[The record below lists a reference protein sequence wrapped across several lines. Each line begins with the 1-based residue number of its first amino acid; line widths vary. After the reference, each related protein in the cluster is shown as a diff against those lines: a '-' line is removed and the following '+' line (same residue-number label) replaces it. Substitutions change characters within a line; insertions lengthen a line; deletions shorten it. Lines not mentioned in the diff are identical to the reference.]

1 MSKRFTYYSADVT
14 FNPIDLNPE
23 FYWDSEGGLFTDI
36 AETTPPTTDAT
47 YQNSDLSFVQ
57 VIPKATTFTAPD
69 ISFTDSDGSVIPTPA
84 NTNIVATPS
93 TNDIF
98 IKGLFAATI
107 ADMPQLII
115 DSDTAGTFT
124 SITDDGASGTITLSI
139 NGGAYAVF
147 SSPLV
152 LSASDTLDVKRT
164 VATATG
170 NYKLTGTF

>member
-1 MSKRFTYYSADVT
+1 
-14 FNPIDLNPE
+14 
-23 FYWDSEGGLFTDI
+23 
-36 AETTPPTTDAT
+36 
-47 YQNSDLSFVQ
+47 VQ
-57 VIPKATTFTAPD
+57 VIPKATTYTAPD
-69 ISFTDSDGSVIPTPA
+69 ISFTDSDGTVIPTPA

-98 IKGLFAATI
+98 LKGFFEATVT
-107 ADMPQLII
+107 DMPQLTI
-115 DSDTAGTFT
+115 DSDTAGTYT
-124 SITDDGASGTITLSI
+124 SITDDGSSGTITISV

-170 NYKLTGTF
+170 NYKLIGTF